1 MNVPRLRLFFRDSFN
16 FLQSSLDKL
25 PETFNL
31 ETRSKGH
38 FPHLFNRRENL
49 GVPLDQLPPL
59 RYYCPD
65 TMKPAAR
72 EALLKWHA
80 ENIDKGF
87 LLERE
92 MATYCKSFII

>member
-1 MNVPRLRLFFRDSFN
+1 MPIMENLIEMGEEPRVTKQGCKLVTMNVPRLRLFFRDSFN

-38 FPHLFNRRENL
+38 FPHLFNRRE
-49 GVPLDQLPPL
+49 
-59 RYYCPD
+59 
-65 TMKPAAR
+65 
-72 EALLKWHA
+72 KWHA